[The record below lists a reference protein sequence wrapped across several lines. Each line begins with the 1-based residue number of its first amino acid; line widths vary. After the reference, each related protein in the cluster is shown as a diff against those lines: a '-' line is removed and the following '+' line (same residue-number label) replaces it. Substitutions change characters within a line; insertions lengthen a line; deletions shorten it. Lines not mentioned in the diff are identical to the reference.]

1 MSPRMKKLIALL
13 VLLPGL
19 VIYFF
24 AAAALGER
32 VPNLQIL
39 KVLYYIAAGLAWAW
53 PVRYLIMWAN
63 REPDQRKN
71 S

>member
-1 MSPRMKKLIALL
+1 MSPRLKKLIALA
-13 VLLPGL
+13 VMLPGL

-32 VPNLQIL
+32 VPDNQLL
-39 KVLYYIAAGLAWAW
+39 KVVYYIIAGLAWAW

-63 REPDQRKN
+63 AEPVPKRDN
-71 S
+71 